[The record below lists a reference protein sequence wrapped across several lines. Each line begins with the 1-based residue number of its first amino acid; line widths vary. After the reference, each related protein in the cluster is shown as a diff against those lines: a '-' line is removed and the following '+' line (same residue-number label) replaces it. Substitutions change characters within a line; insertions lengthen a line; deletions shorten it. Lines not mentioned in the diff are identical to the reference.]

1 MAVRVAA
8 IQAHTIRI
16 IITTAIRALTVTI
29 PTAAITIEAA
39 ASAPVPVAPQVEAS
53 EAIAEVF
60 PAVTEPVAEVADIA
74 DADFASIA
82 NLKKN
87 YN

>member
-1 MAVRVAA
+1 MEVRVDA
-8 IQAHTIRI
+8 IQEHTIRT
-16 IITTAIRALTVTI
+16 IITTATRALTVTI

-39 ASAPVPVAPQVEAS
+39 ASAPVPVVPQVEAS

-60 PAVTEPVAEVADIA
+60 PAVTEPVAVAAEDIA

-82 NLKKN
+82 KH
-87 YN
+87 

>member
-1 MAVRVAA
+1 MDA
-8 IQAHTIRI
+8 IQAHTIRT
-16 IITTAIRALTVTI
+16 IITTVTRALTVTI
-29 PTAAITIEAA
+29 PTAVIIIEAA

-60 PAVTEPVAEVADIA
+60 PAVTEQVAVAAVDIA

-82 NLKKN
+82 KH
-87 YN
+87 

>member
-16 IITTAIRALTVTI
+16 IITTATATRALTVTI

-39 ASAPVPVAPQVEAS
+39 ASAPVPVVPQVEAS

-60 PAVTEPVAEVADIA
+60 PAVTEPVVAAAVAIA

-82 NLKKN
+82 KH
-87 YN
+87 

>member
-1 MAVRVAA
+1 MVVRVAA
-8 IQAHTIRI
+8 IQAHTIRT
-16 IITTAIRALTVTI
+16 IITTATATRALTVTI

-39 ASAPVPVAPQVEAS
+39 ASVPVPVAPQVEAS

-60 PAVTEPVAEVADIA
+60 PAVTEPVVAAVAIA

-82 NLKKN
+82 KH
-87 YN
+87 

>member
-16 IITTAIRALTVTI
+16 IITTATATRALTVTI

-39 ASAPVPVAPQVEAS
+39 ASAPVPVVPQVEAS

-60 PAVTEPVAEVADIA
+60 PAVTELVAEVADIA

-82 NLKKN
+82 KH
-87 YN
+87 

>member
-1 MAVRVAA
+1 MAVRVGA

-16 IITTAIRALTVTI
+16 IITTATATRALTVTI

-39 ASAPVPVAPQVEAS
+39 ASAPVPVVPQVEAS

-82 NLKKN
+82 KH
-87 YN
+87 

>member
-16 IITTAIRALTVTI
+16 IITTATATRALTVTI

-39 ASAPVPVAPQVEAS
+39 SAPVPVVPQVEAS

-82 NLKKN
+82 KH
-87 YN
+87 